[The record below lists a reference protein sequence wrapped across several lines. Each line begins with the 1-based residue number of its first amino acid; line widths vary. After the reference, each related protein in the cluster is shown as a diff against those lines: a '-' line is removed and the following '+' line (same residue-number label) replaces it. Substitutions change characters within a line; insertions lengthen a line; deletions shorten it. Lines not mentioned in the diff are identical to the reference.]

1 MRNNSLLASAVMARL
16 LARPTQPVDM
26 TAALSR
32 IADRRRAEADGKAK
46 KKAARG
52 ELSAR
57 QARKARK
64 AAAQAAAK
72 GASDHG

>member
-1 MRNNSLLASAVMARL
+1 MRHKSLLVSAVMARL
-16 LARPTQPVDM
+16 LSQATQPVDM
-26 TAALSR
+26 TTTLTS
-32 IADRRRAEADGKAK
+32 IADRRRSEADAKAQ

-64 AAAQAAAK
+64 AAK
-72 GASDHG
+72 RPTGHKES

>member
-1 MRNNSLLASAVMARL
+1 MRNNSLLAGAIMARL
-16 LARPTQPVDM
+16 LTRPTQPVDL

-46 KKAARG
+46 KKAARS

-64 AAAQAAAK
+64 AIAAQAAAK
-72 GASDHG
+72 GA

>member
-1 MRNNSLLASAVMARL
+1 M
-16 LARPTQPVDM
+16 DM
-26 TAALSR
+26 TTTLTG
-32 IADRRRAEADGKAK
+32 IADRRRSEADAKAQ

-64 AAAQAAAK
+64 AAK
-72 GASDHG
+72 RPTGHKES